1 MSECSGSCSSCS
13 GNCGSC
19 GEGPS
24 KFDERMAAMKHKIL
38 VLSGKG
44 GVGKSTVAAS
54 LAVTLAQKGYK
65 VGLLDLDFH
74 GPSQPTLFH
83 LQNTQMVSDE
93 EGICP
98 AEACCGVRVL
108 SIGLLIEKPDE
119 AVIWRGPAK
128 IGVLKQLFEEVSWGE
143 LDYMILDFPPGTG
156 DEVLSA
162 CQMITGDKSAVVVTT
177 PQGVSLADCR
187 KCRDFCNKLEVK
199 VAGIVENMS
208 GFVCPDCGKRHDLFA
223 TGGGKKL
230 SEAFHVPLL
239 SQLPL
244 EPAFLAACDRGDICG
259 GIEKSTAI
267 HDALNQVADAIIKN

>member
-162 CQMITGDKSAVVVTT
+162 CQMITGDKAAVVVTT
-177 PQGVSLADCR
+177 PQEVSLADCR
-187 KCRDFCNKLEVK
+187 KCLDFCNKLEVK

-208 GFVCPDCGKRHDLFA
+208 GFVCPDCGKGSLYRCR
-223 TGGGKKL
+223 
-230 SEAFHVPLL
+230 S
-239 SQLPL
+239 
-244 EPAFLAACDRGDICG
+244 
-259 GIEKSTAI
+259 
-267 HDALNQVADAIIKN
+267 

>member
-93 EGICP
+93 E
-98 AEACCGVRVL
+98 
-108 SIGLLIEKPDE
+108 
-119 AVIWRGPAK
+119 
-128 IGVLKQLFEEVSWGE
+128 
-143 LDYMILDFPPGTG
+143 
-156 DEVLSA
+156 
-162 CQMITGDKSAVVVTT
+162 
-177 PQGVSLADCR
+177 
-187 KCRDFCNKLEVK
+187 
-199 VAGIVENMS
+199 
-208 GFVCPDCGKRHDLFA
+208 
-223 TGGGKKL
+223 
-230 SEAFHVPLL
+230 
-239 SQLPL
+239 
-244 EPAFLAACDRGDICG
+244 
-259 GIEKSTAI
+259 
-267 HDALNQVADAIIKN
+267 